1 MSPLSVSIFLPTGG
15 NILPMR
21 NAIFRALTLTT
32 ALCVASFN
40 ATAAEKWNSL
50 RSKNLMVVG
59 NATEAQL
66 RSAASDL
73 EQFRE
78 AYLDVFTDTMKTAT
92 VPTVVVVFRNDET
105 YRPFKPL
112 VESGS
117 AAITGYFQP
126 AEEVNYISLVAGQPV
141 PKSVYHQYA
150 HALTRDLPTSIP
162 LWFTEGIAEFYSTFE
177 IVTKEKVYSLGQRI
191 PQHVDLLKKNPFIPL
206 EELFAVDRS
215 SPLYNETQ
223 RSSAFYAQSWALV
236 NYLLVGLNST
246 RQAELGEFLR
256 LMTQGK
262 RAPEAF
268 QTACKSDYKSMLA
281 ELDYYV
287 RERSDW
293 PPKGGAL
300 KAKNDI
306 EKDMKGR
313 GLTEAESEFYA
324 GDLLLHM
331 SRLSEA
337 ESHLKQATTLD
348 PKLAM
353 AQSAMGFLRYRQ
365 DNIPDAVNYLK
376 RSAEIDPKNHLAHYY
391 YAFVLDKSANS
402 VMDDLEIKRTEL
414 GKAIEL
420 VPQYVPAYELLAYLN
435 ITSDLDYNG
444 TLELLQKA
452 NSFAPGNM
460 NIRFLIAQVLVKKKD
475 LDQADKFLQLV
486 INSSAE
492 PALREGAQNLS
503 TYIARQRFT
512 DEKQREEDDARQR
525 REAEEAAVKPAP
537 APAPAAPAAAPPAP
551 EVSVTPVPSTPSVA
565 APTGAPPKNGELVLI
580 TPAKP
585 RPQGSKQQGLMTLV
599 DCRDG
604 ITISVKA
611 PSGIVKFHAADPS
624 RIEFVSYVPAV
635 STSISCGVVP
645 GNGLP
650 VIITYTPTPEGPT
663 AGTLLMVEFVE
674 K

>member
-1 MSPLSVSIFLPTGG
+1 MCNT
-15 NILPMR
+15 
-21 NAIFRALTLTT
+21 IFRAVILTT
-32 ALCVASFN
+32 AVCVASLN
-40 ATAAEKWNSL
+40 ASAAEKWNSL
-50 RSKNLMVVG
+50 RSKNLLVVG

-66 RSAASDL
+66 RAAASDL

-78 AYLDVFTDTMKTAT
+78 AYLAVFTDTMKTAT
-92 VPTVVVVFRNDET
+92 VPTVVVVFRTDEA

-112 VESGS
+112 AENGP
-117 AAITGYFQP
+117 AAVTGYFQP
-126 AEEVNYISLVAGQPV
+126 AEEINYISLVAGQPV
-141 PKSVYHQYA
+141 PKAVYHQYA

-162 LWFTEGIAEFYSTFE
+162 LWFTEGIAEFYTTFE
-177 IVTKEKVYSLGQRI
+177 IVNKEKVYSLGQKI
-191 PQHVDLLKKNPFIPL
+191 PPHMDLLKKNPFIPL
-206 EELFAVDRS
+206 EELFATDRS

-223 RSSAFYAQSWALV
+223 RTSAFYAQSWALV

-262 RAPEAF
+262 RAAEAF
-268 QTACKSDYKSMLA
+268 QTAFKTDYKSMLA

-293 PPKGGAL
+293 PPKGGPL

-313 GLTEAESEFYA
+313 ALTEAESEFYA

-331 SRLSEA
+331 SRLPEA

-365 DNIPDAVNYLK
+365 DNIPDAVSYLK
-376 RSAEIDPKNHLAHYY
+376 KAAETDPKNHLAHYY

-402 VMDDLEIKRTEL
+402 VLDDLEIKRTEL

-452 NSFAPGNM
+452 NSYAPGNM

-492 PALREGAQNLS
+492 PGLREGAQNLS
-503 TYIARQRFT
+503 TYISRQRFT
-512 DEKQREEDDARQR
+512 DEKQREQDEERARR
-525 REAEEAAVKPAP
+525 DAEEAAVKPAP
-537 APAPAAPAAAPPAP
+537 APAATPAAAPPAP
-551 EVSVTPVPSTPSVA
+551 EVAVTPVPSAPSVA
-565 APTGAPPKNGELVLI
+565 SPTGPPPRNGELVLVN
-580 TPAKP
+580 PAKP
-585 RPQGSKQQGLMTLV
+585 RPQGSKQQGFMTLV

-611 PSGIVKFHAADPS
+611 SSGIRKFHAADPS
-624 RIEFVSYVPAV
+624 RVEFVSYVPAV
-635 STSISCGVVP
+635 STSISCGVVQ

-650 VIITYTPTPEGPT
+650 VIITYAPTPEGPN

>member
-1 MSPLSVSIFLPTGG
+1 MSPLHVSISTPPALIFSACITA
-15 NILPMR
+15 ILR
-21 NAIFRALTLTT
+21 SVVLTAAI
-32 ALCVASFN
+32 CVASLN

-50 RSKNLMVVG
+50 RSKNLTVVG

-66 RSAASDL
+66 RAAASDL

-92 VPTVVVVFRNDET
+92 VPTVVVVFRNDEA

-112 VESGS
+112 VEG
-117 AAITGYFQP
+117 ATAVGITGYFQP
-126 AEEVNYISLVAGQPV
+126 AEEVNYISLVAGQPI
-141 PKSVYHQYA
+141 PKGVLHQYA

-162 LWFTEGIAEFYSTFE
+162 LWFTEGIAEFYSTFD
-177 IVTKEKVYSLGQRI
+177 IMTKEKAYSLGQRI

-206 EELFAVDRS
+206 DELFAMDRS
-215 SPLYNETQ
+215 SPQYNEAQ
-223 RSSAFYAQSWALV
+223 RTSAFYAQSWALV

-262 RAPEAF
+262 RAPDAF
-268 QTACKSDYKSMLA
+268 QTAFKTDYKSMLA

-300 KAKNDI
+300 RAKNEI
-306 EKDMKGR
+306 EKDMKAR
-313 GLTEAESEFYA
+313 GLSEAESEFYA

-337 ESHLKQATTLD
+337 EGHLKQATTLD

-365 DNIPDAVNYLK
+365 DNIPDAVSYLK

-402 VMDDLEIKRTEL
+402 VMDDLEVKRTEL
-414 GKAIEL
+414 GKAIDL
-420 VPQYVPAYELLAYLN
+420 LPQYVPAYELLAYLN
-435 ITSDLDYNG
+435 ITADIDYNG
-444 TLELLQKA
+444 TTRTAAKSQQLRSRQHA
-452 NSFAPGNM
+452 

-492 PALREGAQNLS
+492 PGLREGAQNLS
-503 TYIARQRFT
+503 TYISRQRFT
-512 DEKQREEDDARQR
+512 DEKQREQDEERAR
-525 REAEEAAVKPAP
+525 REAEAAAKPAP
-537 APAPAAPAAAPPAP
+537 VSAPVAAPPAAAPPPP
-551 EVSVTPVPSTPSVA
+551 EKFPSRRFRPHPHLPHRPVRPQKTANSS
-565 APTGAPPKNGELVLI
+565 LI
-580 TPAKP
+580 TPQRP

-604 ITISVKA
+604 ITLPVKTGTGRQVPCGRSVGRLNSSVTCRRS
-611 PSGIVKFHAADPS
+611 PVPS
-624 RIEFVSYVPAV
+624 RVA
-635 STSISCGVVP
+635 STG
-645 GNGLP
+645 
-650 VIITYTPTPEGPT
+650 
-663 AGTLLMVEFVE
+663 
-674 K
+674 

>member
-1 MSPLSVSIFLPTGG
+1 MRTAIIRSVV
-15 NILPMR
+15 
-21 NAIFRALTLTT
+21 LT
-32 ALCVASFN
+32 AAVCVASLN

-50 RSKNLMVVG
+50 RSKNLLVVG
-59 NATEAQL
+59 NASEAQL

-78 AYLDVFTDTMKTAT
+78 AYLAVFTDTMKTAT
-92 VPTVVVVFRNDET
+92 VPTVVVVFRNDEA

-112 VESGS
+112 LEGT
-117 AAITGYFQP
+117 AAAGLTGYFQP
-126 AEEVNYISLVAGQPV
+126 AEEVNYISLVAGQPI
-141 PKSVYHQYA
+141 PKAVLHQYA

-162 LWFTEGIAEFYSTFE
+162 LWFTEGIAEFYSMFA
-177 IVTKEKVYSLGQRI
+177 IMTKEKVYSLGQRI

-206 EELFAVDRS
+206 DELFAMDRS
-215 SPLYNETQ
+215 SPLYNEAQ
-223 RSSAFYAQSWALV
+223 RTSAFYAQSWALV

-268 QTACKSDYKSMLA
+268 QTAFKTDYKSMLA

-287 RERSDW
+287 RERADW
-293 PPKGGAL
+293 PPRGGEL
-300 KAKNDI
+300 RAKNEI
-306 EKDMKGR
+306 EKDMKTR
-313 GLTEAESEFYA
+313 ALSEAESEFYA

-337 ESHLKQATTLD
+337 ETHLKQATTLD
-348 PKLAM
+348 PKLAT

-365 DNIPDAVNYLK
+365 DNIPDAVSYLK
-376 RSAEIDPKNHLAHYY
+376 RAAEIDPKNHLAHYY

-402 VMDDLEIKRTEL
+402 VIDDLEVKRTEL
-414 GKAIEL
+414 GKAIDL

-435 ITSDLDYNG
+435 ITADIDYNG

-452 NSFAPGNM
+452 NSYAPGNM

-475 LDQADKFLQLV
+475 LDQADKFLQMV
-486 INSSAE
+486 MNSSAE
-492 PALREGAQNLS
+492 PGLREGAQNLS
-503 TYIARQRFT
+503 TYISRQRFT
-512 DEKQREEDDARQR
+512 EGRQREQDEEQARR
-525 REAEEAAVKPAP
+525 DAEEAAKAAIPVPAP
-537 APAPAAPAAAPPAP
+537 AVAAPAAAPPPP
-551 EVSVTPVPSTPSVA
+551 EVSATPVTSAPSVA
-565 APTGAPPKNGELVLI
+565 APAGPPGKNGELVLVN
-580 TPAKP
+580 PAKP

-604 ITISVKA
+604 ITISVKT
-611 PSGIVKFHAADPS
+611 SNGIVKFHAVDPS
-624 RIEFVSYVPAV
+624 RIEFVSYVPSV
-635 STSISCGVVP
+635 SSSISCGLVR
-645 GNGLP
+645 GDGLP
-650 VIITYTPTPEGPT
+650 VIITYAPTPGGPA